1 MAKYKKQDKSHTMKV
16 AIIFSEGMKQI
27 NFTPENEDE
36 KQALKLITPNDDI
49 SLAVKSGSFGE
60 EMYSPFSVS
69 IQECNGGYLRA
80 FDNSESIMLV
90 LSPKENKEK
99 PIIDA
104 EVIAIEFTEKF
115 LEKVDTILTDDYK
128 TGFKEGIQ
136 KFIDDRN
143 NPITNYVYKI
153 VFTHATTN

>member
-1 MAKYKKQDKSHTMKV
+1 MKV
-16 AIIFSEGMKQI
+16 AIIFSEGKKQI

-49 SLAVKSGSFGE
+49 SLAVKSGSFGDE
-60 EMYSPFSVS
+60 RYSPFSVS
-69 IQECNGGYLRA
+69 FQECNGGYLRA